1 MNKLVSMPQ
10 AAALFGFTGS
20 AHEVARKARRRLRA
34 IAENDPT
41 FAFFKPEGA
50 HGWHTTIADL
60 RRVIPELFRH
70 ESDTADAVIE
80 AIEDISEK
88 LDRLGARVARVER
101 VQFVNQQG
109 RPQGAQIGN
118 SP

>member
-1 MNKLVSMPQ
+1 MNRLVSMSQ
-10 AAALFGFTGS
+10 AAQLFGFSGS

-41 FAFFKPEGA
+41 FSFFKPEGA

-70 ESDTADAVIE
+70 ESDTADVVLE

-101 VQFVNQQG
+101 VQFVNQQE
-109 RPQGAQIGN
+109 RPKQAQIGHG
-118 SP
+118 P